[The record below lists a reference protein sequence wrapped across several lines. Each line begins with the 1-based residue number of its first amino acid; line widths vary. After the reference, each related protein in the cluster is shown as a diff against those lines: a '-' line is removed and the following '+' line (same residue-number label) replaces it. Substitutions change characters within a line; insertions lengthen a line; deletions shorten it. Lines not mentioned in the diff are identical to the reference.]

1 MPRKPWGGTIPA
13 ERESYES
20 KRRAALETA
29 ARAFN
34 ERGFYKTSLD
44 DIAAELHVTKAAL
57 YYYFESKD
65 EILYECHAVAIRS
78 LTDTPLEGVDD
89 RRLSG
94 LEKIERLLRR
104 YAAMIVQSFGRC
116 LVLVGTQPLERHN
129 AAKCR
134 AGRRAINDL
143 LVGLIRE
150 GIADGSVA
158 PCDAKLA
165 AYFIFG
171 TLNWIAQWYQR
182 DGRQT
187 LDQIT
192 DQLIAYVRGGIATP
206 LARSRRSAAA
216 KRAGNRSRPRLRAA
230 RRASR

>member
-13 ERESYES
+13 ERESYEA

-78 LTDTPLEGVDD
+78 LTDTPLEGVYD
-89 RRLSG
+89 RALTG

-143 LVGLIRE
+143 LVGLIRD

-158 PCDAKLA
+158 PCDPKLA

-171 TLNWIAQWYQR
+171 SLNWIAQWYR
-182 DGRQT
+182 DDGRQT
-187 LDQIT
+187 LDQVT
-192 DQLIAYVRGGIATP
+192 DQLIGYVLGGIATP
-206 LARSRRSAAA
+206 TARAQRTAAA
-216 KRAGNRSRPRLRAA
+216 KRDVNTRRSRLRAA
-230 RRASR
+230 RSPSR

>member
-34 ERGFYKTSLD
+34 ERGFYKTSLN

-104 YAAMIVQSFGRC
+104 YAAMIVQSFGRDK
-116 LVLVGTQPLERHN
+116 VRPLT
-129 AAKCR
+129 
-134 AGRRAINDL
+134 L
-143 LVGLIRE
+143 RE
-150 GIADGSVA
+150 GPDLRQV
-158 PCDAKLA
+158 
-165 AYFIFG
+165 
-171 TLNWIAQWYQR
+171 QR
-182 DGRQT
+182 DRPPPPPVLAQ
-187 LDQIT
+187 DPP
-192 DQLIAYVRGGIATP
+192 VATEP
-206 LARSRRSAAA
+206 D
-216 KRAGNRSRPRLRAA
+216 RLRLASSMEA
-230 RRASR
+230 NTFPIERDPDHSDWTVRTRR

>member
-1 MPRKPWGGTIPA
+1 MPRSKPWGGGIPA
-13 ERESYES
+13 ERESYDS

-44 DIAAELHVTKAAL
+44 DIAAELNVTKAAL

-78 LTDTPLEGVDD
+78 LTDTPLESVDD
-89 RRLSG
+89 HELSG

-104 YAAMIVQSFGRC
+104 YAVMIVQSFGRC

-158 PCDAKLA
+158 PCDPKLA

-171 TLNWIAQWYQR
+171 SLNWVAQWYR
-182 DGRQT
+182 EDGRQS
-187 LDQIT
+187 LDEIT
-192 DQLIAYVRGGIATP
+192 DQLVRYVSGGIGTP
-206 LARSRRSAAA
+206 LVRAHREKSAKRGNGARTRLRSARSV
-216 KRAGNRSRPRLRAA
+216 SR
-230 RRASR
+230 

>member
-13 ERESYES
+13 ERESYEA

-89 RRLSG
+89 RQLTG

-158 PCDAKLA
+158 PCDPKLA

-171 TLNWIAQWYQR
+171 SLNWIAQWYR
-182 DGRQT
+182 PDGRQT

-192 DQLIAYVRGGIATP
+192 DQLIAYVLGGIATP
-206 LARSRRSAAA
+206 PARARRSAAA
-216 KRAGNRSRPRLRAA
+216 KRGGGRSRPRLRAA